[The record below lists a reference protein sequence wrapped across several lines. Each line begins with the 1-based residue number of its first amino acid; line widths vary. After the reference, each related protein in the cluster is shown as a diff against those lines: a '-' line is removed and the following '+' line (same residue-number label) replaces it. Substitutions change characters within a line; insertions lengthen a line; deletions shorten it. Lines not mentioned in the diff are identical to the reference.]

1 MRKGSFT
8 RRQRLVAIVATTGLI
23 ASLAVA
29 SATSGVKI
37 TAGEME
43 MTMAVS
49 AEEGLNISVIKA
61 GRRNV
66 QDHRPD
72 SSFYVGQPSPYVH
85 RVQFSL
91 AERD

>member
-8 RRQRLVAIVATTGLI
+8 RRQRLVAIAATTGLI

-37 TAGEME
+37 TAGEIE

-49 AEEGLNISVIKA
+49 AESGLDIRLVKA
-61 GRRNV
+61 GRRHV
-66 QDHRPD
+66 DEHRPD
-72 SSFYVGQPSPYVH
+72 SSFYVVQPSPYLQ

-91 AERD
+91 VERD